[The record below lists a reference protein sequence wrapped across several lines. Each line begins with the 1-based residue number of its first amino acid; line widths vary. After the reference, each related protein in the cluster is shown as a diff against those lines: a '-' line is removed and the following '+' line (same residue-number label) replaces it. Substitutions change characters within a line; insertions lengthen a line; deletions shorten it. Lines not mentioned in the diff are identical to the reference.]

1 MDNVETAGLTF
12 GELVAVHRI
21 WKDTPAALRIA
32 ADEAV
37 RASGQDPAALA
48 ASLCRAMRC
57 GEDDALLGPDDI
69 AWLRAKLEAVT
80 RLAREQGR
88 TLVAH
93 LFQPLWTVGIGAC
106 AGFYSEDYI
115 VVETVGIER
124 TVIASSFCDDFE
136 FGTAATEVHLRR
148 RLAKTTA

>member
-37 RASGQDPAALA
+37 RASGQDPTEQAAA
-48 ASLCRAMRC
+48 LCRAMRC
-57 GEDDALLGPDDI
+57 GEDDALLAAEDI

-80 RLAREQGR
+80 RLAHERGR
-88 TLVAH
+88 TVVAYF
-93 LFQPLWTVGIGAC
+93 FQPLWTVGVGAY

-115 VVETVGIER
+115 LVETVGDRRI
-124 TVIASSFCDDFE
+124 VIDSTFHDDFD
-136 FGTAATEVHLRR
+136 FRPSR
-148 RLAKTTA
+148 